1 MSIQW
6 KEKNICG
13 AVLVNAKTALTAAHC
28 CQLMESLVKQNEHW
42 YDEILSKVT
51 SRFSPLS
58 LVAGEQ
64 TLSKEDGDEQV
75 RHLFQNRITQ
85 TLYGTYLISVGVVS
99 NWNLF
104 KISSI

>member
-1 MSIQW
+1 M
-6 KEKNICG
+6 
-13 AVLVNAKTALTAAHC
+13 
-28 CQLMESLVKQNEHW
+28 KQNEHW

-75 RHLFQNRITQ
+75 RHLFQSNNVIRSYSQCGNFMI
-85 TLYGTYLISVGVVS
+85 LLSLRFYLKSMFEIPEMQ
-99 NWNLF
+99 NLPF
-104 KISSI
+104 

>member
-1 MSIQW
+1 M
-6 KEKNICG
+6 
-13 AVLVNAKTALTAAHC
+13 
-28 CQLMESLVKQNEHW
+28 KQDEHW

-75 RHLFQNRITQ
+75 RHLFQNRN
-85 TLYGTYLISVGVVS
+85 IST
-99 NWNLF
+99 
-104 KISSI
+104 

>member
-75 RHLFQNRITQ
+75 RHLFQSNNVIRSYSQCGNHDFTITQ
-85 TLYGTYLISVGVVS
+85 ILPEINV
-99 NWNLF
+99 
-104 KISSI
+104 

>member
-1 MSIQW
+1 M
-6 KEKNICG
+6 
-13 AVLVNAKTALTAAHC
+13 
-28 CQLMESLVKQNEHW
+28 KQNEHW

-75 RHLFQNRITQ
+75 RHLFQSNNVIRSYSQCGNFMIFLSLKLYVISILRILEVQ
-85 TLYGTYLISVGVVS
+85 NVPFCC
-99 NWNLF
+99 N
-104 KISSI
+104 

>member
-1 MSIQW
+1 M
-6 KEKNICG
+6 
-13 AVLVNAKTALTAAHC
+13 VNAKTALTAAHC
-28 CQLMESLVKQNEHW
+28 CQLMESLLKQNEHW

-75 RHLFQNRITQ
+75 RHLFQNNTNVIR
-85 TLYGTYLISVGVVS
+85 YLFYQCQQCGNFMILLSLRFYVKSIFGILEVQ
-99 NWNLF
+99 NLPF
-104 KISSI
+104 